1 MRDPQDAEATGPDGH
16 SADREAHHPALWPA
30 LTWPNRI
37 SLARLLLVPVVI
49 LLLLHLGDWPPARRV
64 ALGVIGVM
72 ALSDMLDGVLAR
84 RLHVQT
90 RLGAILD
97 PLADKALI
105 ISSVLLLSLPG
116 SSVPSARLPSWVV
129 VAVVGKDL
137 WVVIGFLVVYLVT
150 DQFVVRPSVWG
161 KAATLAQLVMVVAV
175 LAAPE
180 LNALDVVDGALGTGV
195 ARWMMVA
202 VAVLSVLAALS
213 YTRMGLRF
221 VVHQQKPME

>member
-1 MRDPQDAEATGPDGH
+1 MAEQH
-16 SADREAHHPALWPA
+16 RKEHHHVPVWPW

-37 SLARLLLVPVVI
+37 SLGRLLLVPVVI
-49 LLLLHLGDWPPARRV
+49 LLLLYLDDWEPARRI
-64 ALGVIGVM
+64 ALGVIAVM
-72 ALSDMLDGVLAR
+72 AVSDMVDGVLAR
-84 RLHVQT
+84 RLHKQT

-105 ISSVLLLSLPG
+105 ISAVVLLSLPG
-116 SSVPSARLPSWVV
+116 SSVPSARLPVWVV

-150 DQFVVRPSVWG
+150 DQFVVRPSAYG
-161 KAATLAQLVMVVAV
+161 KAATLVQLVMVVSV

-180 LNALDVVDGALGTGV
+180 FNRLDVADGQLGMTV
-195 ARWMMVA
+195 ARVLTA
-202 VAVLSVLAALS
+202 VAGGLSVLAAVS